1 MSDLQARLALLPAS
15 PIERVGETALP
26 VRTPWAT
33 RYVPDRE
40 AGPRGGECRV
50 YRSASRRPPPEQE
63 WLNWVASRGSLRVM
77 RTTAYGATLPSGPL
91 QTVMNRLMASRG

>member
-15 PIERVGETALP
+15 PTERVVETTLP

-40 AGPRGGECRV
+40 ALPRGGECRV

-63 WLNWVASRGSLRVM
+63 WLNWVDSRSSLRVM
-77 RTTAYGATLPSGPL
+77 RTTANGALVSPL
-91 QTVMNRLMASRG
+91 DVPGKVR